1 MPDPGWK
8 PEDEKYWWAIMDPD
22 GKPRAAYDR
31 LLKARKDGT
40 LP

>member
-1 MPDPGWK
+1 
-8 PEDEKYWWAIMDPD
+8 MDPD

-31 LLKARKDGT
+31 LLKARADGT